1 MKKAILYLLLLLTA
15 AFLIV
20 AVLVY
25 TAPDPD
31 KQAAG
36 FKREYLLPGALPA
49 FAAIPTF
56 GNIRDILAIHHDHL
70 FFSTNDPSILLFSDT
85 LLRMSPHKNRKNINI
100 SPGLRDSMRND
111 FFTLMEDDQIYICA
125 YNIPAIAPADS
136 SSHYK
141 RLPYGG
147 FSQAVLM
154 RDGNFML
161 RKLEPGI
168 KDQLF
173 MHLDTS
179 TWSLTG
185 EKGLSEIYH
194 DGGMRTDGSLNYD
207 ITTGLLTYVH
217 YYSNGFFTFDN
228 SMQLRSKGHTIDTFS
243 HYRFRLAEGNKK
255 VFTGEGPDQLVNAHS
270 CAYSGILYV
279 NSKIR
284 ADNDDY
290 RFRRHNVIDM
300 YSLAD
305 NSYKGSLYLDIPAN
319 AGIGQLFVYGNI
331 LLAKCEDSVYGF
343 RLPF

>member
-20 AVLVY
+20 TVLVY

-31 KQAAG
+31 KQSAG
-36 FKREYLLPGALPA
+36 FKRAYLLLGPLPA

-56 GNIRDILAIHHDHL
+56 GNIRDILGINHDHL

-85 LLRMSPHKNRKNINI
+85 LLQTPLHKNRKNINI
-100 SPGLRDSMRND
+100 SPSLRDSMRND
-111 FFTLMEDDQIYICA
+111 FFTLMGDGQTYICA
-125 YNIPAIAPADS
+125 YNVPAIAPADS
-136 SSHYK
+136 NRPYK

-173 MHLDTS
+173 MHLDTN

-185 EKGLSEIYH
+185 EKGLSDIYH

-207 ITTGLLTYVH
+207 VT
-217 YYSNGFFTFDN
+217 
-228 SMQLRSKGHTIDTFS
+228 
-243 HYRFRLAEGNKK
+243 
-255 VFTGEGPDQLVNAHS
+255 
-270 CAYSGILYV
+270 
-279 NSKIR
+279 
-284 ADNDDY
+284 
-290 RFRRHNVIDM
+290 
-300 YSLAD
+300 
-305 NSYKGSLYLDIPAN
+305 
-319 AGIGQLFVYGNI
+319 
-331 LLAKCEDSVYGF
+331 
-343 RLPF
+343 